1 MPEGCV
7 SPTKG
12 DLFIVASPSG
22 GGKTTI
28 IRRVMAGMTEQG
40 WQSFFSVSHTT
51 RAPRDGERH
60 GVDYYFV
67 DRPAFREMID
77 RGEFLEWAEYV
88 GNLYG
93 TSHAAVEAQRV
104 AGCDVFLDIE
114 VQGARQ
120 VRERVPDAVG
130 VFILPPT
137 LEVLRQRLV
146 ARGKD
151 APATIERRI
160 RIATMEMAE
169 YPRFDYVMIND
180 RLDEAVQALGA
191 IVHAARLRTRRRAPL
206 AQRILES
213 FQSALVEA

>member
-1 MPEGCV
+1 V
-7 SPTKG
+7 SGTTG
-12 DLFIVASPSG
+12 ELFIVASPSG

-28 IRRVMAGMTEQG
+28 IRRVMAAMAELG
-40 WQSFFSVSHTT
+40 WPSFFSISHTT
-51 RAPRDGERH
+51 RAPREGERH

-67 DRPAFREMID
+67 DRPAFREMIET
-77 RGEFLEWAEYV
+77 GEFLEWAEYV
-88 GNLYG
+88 GNFYG
-93 TSHAAVEAQRV
+93 TSRAAVEAQRA
-104 AGCDVFLDIE
+104 AGHDVFLDIE

-130 VFILPPT
+130 VFILPPS
-137 LEVLRQRLV
+137 LEVLRERLV
-146 ARGKD
+146 TRGKD

-169 YPRFDYVMIND
+169 YHRFDYVIIND

-191 IVHAARLRTRRRAPL
+191 IVHAARLRTRRREPL

>member
-1 MPEGCV
+1 M
-7 SPTKG
+7 SPARG

-28 IRRVMAGMTEQG
+28 IRKVMTAMAAQG

-51 RAPRDGERH
+51 RAPREGERH

-67 DRPAFREMID
+67 DRPAFEKMIEG
-77 RGEFLEWAEYV
+77 GEFLEWAEYV

-93 TSHAAVEAQRV
+93 TSRAAVEACL
-104 AGCDVFLDIE
+104 AGGCDVFLDIE

-120 VRERVPDAVG
+120 VRERVPDAMS
-130 VFILPPT
+130 VFILPPS
-137 LEVLRQRLV
+137 LEVLRERLV

-169 YPRFDYVMIND
+169 YPRFDYVIIND

-191 IVHAARLRTRRRAPL
+191 IVHAARLRSRRREPL

>member
-1 MPEGCV
+1 V
-7 SPTKG
+7 SPTRG

-28 IRRVMAGMTEQG
+28 IRKVMAGMAEQG
-40 WQSFFSVSHTT
+40 WQSHFSVSHTT
-51 RAPRDGERH
+51 RAPREGERH
-60 GVDYYFV
+60 GVDYYFI
-67 DRPAFREMID
+67 DRPTFRGMIEG
-77 RGEFLEWAEYV
+77 GEFLEWAEYV

-93 TSHAAVEAQRV
+93 TSRAAVEAQRA

-114 VQGARQ
+114 VQGARR

-130 VFILPPT
+130 VFVLPPS

-151 APATIERRI
+151 SPATIERRI

-169 YPRFDYVMIND
+169 YPEFDYVIIND

-191 IVHAARLRTRRRAPL
+191 IVHVARLRTRRRAPL

-213 FQSALVEA
+213 FQSALVEG

>member
-1 MPEGCV
+1 V
-7 SPTKG
+7 SPTIG
-12 DLFIVASPSG
+12 ELFIVASPSG

-28 IRRVMAGMTEQG
+28 IRTVMAGMADR
-40 WQSFFSVSHTT
+40 SCKSHFSVSHTT
-51 RAPRDGERH
+51 RAPREGERD
-60 GVDYYFV
+60 GVDYHFV
-67 DRPAFREMID
+67 DRATFHGMID

-93 TSHAAVEAQRV
+93 TSLAAVEAQRA

-120 VRERVPDAVG
+120 VRERVPDSIG
-130 VFILPPT
+130 VFILPPS
-137 LEVLRQRLV
+137 LKVLRQRLV
-146 ARGKD
+146 ARGTD
-151 APATIERRI
+151 SPETVERRI

-169 YPRFDYVMIND
+169 YPGFDYVIIND

-191 IVHAARLRTRRRAPL
+191 IVQAARLRTRRRAPL